1 MTLDLN
7 QLQVDSFS
15 TSAAG
20 DPSQWGAAAE
30 PTTTT
35 GTMTYAFSC
44 VDAQNGG
51 VADTFVCAGVAA
63 LTDVY
68 PCKTTR

>member
-1 MTLDLN
+1 MILDLN

-20 DPSQWGAAAE
+20 DPSQWGASDETIGVAG
-30 PTTTT
+30 
-35 GTMTYAFSC
+35 GTHAVTCISC
-44 VDAQNGG
+44 V
-51 VADTFVCAGVAA
+51 VTAA

>member
-7 QLQVDSFS
+7 QLRVDSFS

-30 PTTTT
+30 PTT

-44 VDAQNGG
+44 ADAQGGG
-51 VADTFVCAGVAA
+51 VADTYVSCAVVAA

>member
-30 PTTTT
+30 PTTEP
-35 GTMTYAFSC
+35 TMTLAFSC
-44 VDAQNGG
+44 VENGT
-51 VADTFVCAGVAA
+51 VADTYVSCAGVAA
-63 LTDVY
+63 FTDVY

>member
-7 QLQVDSFS
+7 QLQVDGFS

-20 DPSQWGAAAE
+20 DPSQWGLVE
-30 PTTTT
+30 N
-35 GTMTYAFSC
+35 GT
-44 VDAQNGG
+44 
-51 VADTFVCAGVAA
+51 VADTYVSCAGVDA
-63 LTDVY
+63 LTEAY

>member
-20 DPSQWGAAAE
+20 DPSQWGLAAE
-30 PTTTT
+30 PTT
-35 GTMTYAFSC
+35 GTMTYAFC
-44 VDAQNGG
+44 VENGT
-51 VADTFVCAGVAA
+51 VADTYVSCIVQAGDA
-63 LTDVY
+63 LTEAY

>member
-20 DPSQWGAAAE
+20 DPSQWGAAGE
-30 PTTTT
+30 TIGVEG
-35 GTMTYAFSC
+35 GTHADTYVSC
-44 VDAQNGG
+44 V
-51 VADTFVCAGVAA
+51 VAAA